1 MIYRGRYCRYGPS
14 INTRRLVLEHGG
26 FLYDS
31 DSYADDLPYACS
43 DETKRKQNGS
53 IAVRQKKRLMI

>member
-1 MIYRGRYCRYGPS
+1 MIELINLMIYRGRYCRYGPS

-31 DSYADDLPYACS
+31 DSYADDLPYA
-43 DETKRKQNGS
+43 
-53 IAVRQKKRLMI
+53 